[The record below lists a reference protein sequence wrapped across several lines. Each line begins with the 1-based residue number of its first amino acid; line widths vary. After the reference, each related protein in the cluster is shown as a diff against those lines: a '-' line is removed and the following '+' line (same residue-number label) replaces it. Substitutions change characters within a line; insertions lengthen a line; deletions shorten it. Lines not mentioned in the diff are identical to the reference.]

1 MRIYLKKSEDY
12 KNYKKIV
19 RIFLISSVSFIGLFF
34 LGRIISKNI
43 KKSNNITLNKNITK

>member
-1 MRIYLKKSEDY
+1 MRIYLKKNENY

-34 LGRIISKNI
+34 LGRTISKNI
-43 KKSNNITLNKNITK
+43 KKSNNITLN